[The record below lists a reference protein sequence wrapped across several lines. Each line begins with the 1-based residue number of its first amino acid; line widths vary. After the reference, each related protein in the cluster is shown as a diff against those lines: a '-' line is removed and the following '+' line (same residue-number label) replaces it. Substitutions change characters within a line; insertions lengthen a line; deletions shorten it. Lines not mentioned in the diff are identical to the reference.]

1 MNRLED
7 SFKKIIEA
15 LILSPTTAHRQQQAA
30 AATPAQQQQLISLLG
45 VGAFGPQPAPQPREP
60 IEVELDTARII
71 IVALLGKL
79 GGKVKFKSTDLMI
92 EPGRFAVNKTHGDD
106 GSIVLSL
113 SPVRSDKVVEE
124 TK

>member
-1 MNRLED
+1 M
-7 SFKKIIEA
+7 SKIDPWMEA
-15 LILSPTTAHRQQQAA
+15 LLQQIFTAQQHGKQVNYA
-30 AATPAQQQQLISLLG
+30 PAQYPDP
-45 VGAFGPQPAPQPREP
+45 FGPQLAPQPREP
-60 IEVELDTARII
+60 VEVELDTARII

>member
-1 MNRLED
+1 MSKIDPWMKAL
-7 SFKKIIEA
+7 FKQMV
-15 LILSPTTAHRQQQAA
+15 TAQQHSQPLTYA
-30 AATPAQQQQLISLLG
+30 PAQYPDP
-45 VGAFGPQPAPQPREP
+45 FGSQPAPQPREP
-60 IEVELDTARII
+60 VEVELDTARII

-113 SPVRSDKVVEE
+113 SPVRSDRVVEE
-124 TK
+124 TE